1 MTLLSLQCC
10 SVISAVILTYSVL
23 AFADP
28 DPEPEAFAPIGTR
41 ILEAVSGFLGYG
53 NRYQSCNTPCPP
65 WRCEDDSA
73 IIHGTC
79 CGCSNWLNP
88 YSWSISCVNDL
99 QCPNPYTSPLCSD
112 FQWMLRCCCS

>member
-1 MTLLSLQCC
+1 MCPTRVNASYAPLSLRH
-10 SVISAVILTYSVL
+10 VHLMVFI
-23 AFADP
+23 D
-28 DPEPEAFAPIGTR
+28 
-41 ILEAVSGFLGYG
+41 VSKLMRRGRHNTGGPWAASFLGYG